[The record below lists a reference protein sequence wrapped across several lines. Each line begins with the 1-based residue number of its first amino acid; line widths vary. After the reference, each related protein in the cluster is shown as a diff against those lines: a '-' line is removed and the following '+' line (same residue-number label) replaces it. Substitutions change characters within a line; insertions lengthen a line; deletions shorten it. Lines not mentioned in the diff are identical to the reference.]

1 MELKLD
7 GSLRKDEF
15 LQAVKLGNHPIAK
28 NSQFKMDLW
37 TLLLLAGGA
46 IIAISVGEII
56 VNPDYYLLALLGA
69 IIGAI
74 LVTVGLKVRAAISQ
88 IWDKNEAIRARREGL
103 VTDEYIELRNLAGQS
118 RLQWSALSGYGEIQ
132 DIIVLYQGVTLAL
145 PITKRFFGTE
155 TEWLQ
160 FKSLVAE
167 RLPLTHRINPMS
179 RGNLLAWLLII
190 VAAVLLAVQLS
201 RGTK

>member
-7 GSLRKDEF
+7 GSLSKDEF

-37 TLLLLAGGA
+37 ALLLLAGGA

-69 IIGAI
+69 TIGAI

-88 IWDKNEAIRARREGL
+88 IWDKNEAIRACREGL

-179 RGNLLAWLLII
+179 RGNLLVWLLII
-190 VAAVLLAVQLS
+190 VAAVLLAVELS